1 MIEVAPV
8 NKKKVRNKCWLGNQN
23 IYWRIEIKEIMQ
35 IIFDFLLVAEE

>member
-1 MIEVAPV
+1 MIEVEPV

-23 IYWRIEIKEIMQ
+23 IYWRIEMKEIMQ